1 MARARPSAK
10 PEALTPS
17 GVQIAPVA
25 NSRHSVPTIW
35 LGVVKNSLVPAD
47 MVMIRGSTSH
57 SNSRTRMPDDAE
69 DRGLEAMPQAAG
81 RRVEI
86 AGRRDIRLEC
96 AGVGHCPTRH
106 GNAARSAQRM
116 PSVSTTAMTMM
127 ARMQA
132 NILSSANRSPKRAMA

>member
-1 MARARPSAK
+1 MARPSPSAK

-17 GVQIAPVA
+17 GAQITPVA

-35 LGVVKNSLVPAD
+35 LGVVKNSLVPAY
-47 MVMIRGSTSH
+47 MVMIHGSTSH
-57 SNSRTRMPDDAE
+57 STSRMRMLDDAE
-69 DRGLEAMPQAAG
+69 DRGLEAMPQAS
-81 RRVEI
+81 RRRIEI
-86 AGRRDIRLEC
+86 AGCADVRAERARL
-96 AGVGHCPTRH
+96 GHCPTRH

-127 ARMQA
+127 TRMQA